1 MIKWSML
8 VLSVSVLMSACTMQ
22 QREMGGPTTPEIFE
36 QNELGAG
43 VTPGVPIGGSLAAN
57 MDENDRNQLSRALDK
72 APGRETTWVNSRQGV
87 TYTVTSIR
95 KTVVHGNRLCRQ
107 YEVRAT
113 RHDETQSMQ
122 GTACVA
128 SDGAWSE
135 VGS

>member
-22 QREMGGPTTPEIFE
+22 QRQMSEPATPEMFE

-43 VTPGVPIGGSLAAN
+43 VMPGVPIGGSLAAN
-57 MDENDRNQLSRALDK
+57 MDDNDRNQLGRALDK

-87 TYTVTSIR
+87 TYTVIPIR
-95 KTVVHGNRLCRQ
+95 KIAVHGNRLCRQ
-107 YEVRAT
+107 YEVKAM
-113 RHDETQSMQ
+113 RHDETHSMQ